1 MLQKSHFMMFVT
13 CWSLDYLF
21 VLKVCLRSSPMYHHG
36 AVGFNVVDGAPK
48 VGTLMSSA
56 WSLNDTC
63 RFKIRRTTLR

>member
-1 MLQKSHFMMFVT
+1 
-13 CWSLDYLF
+13 
-21 VLKVCLRSSPMYHHG
+21 MYHHG